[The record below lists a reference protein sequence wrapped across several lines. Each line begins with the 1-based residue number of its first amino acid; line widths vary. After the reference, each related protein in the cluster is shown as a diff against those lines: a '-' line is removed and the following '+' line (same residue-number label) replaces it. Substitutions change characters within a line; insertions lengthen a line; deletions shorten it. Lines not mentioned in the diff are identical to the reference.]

1 MQLKLSSL
9 AIMAVA
15 GAFVVSSATA
25 APLLQDN
32 AQQNFQEA
40 YQAFQQAQQNAETP
54 RLELQKLA
62 FASYMRGREYFGED
76 HINTANLAMNYLF
89 LLAANQRVGE
99 QSYALAA
106 LVVRAYQREYD
117 ATAIELLDPLLLAL
131 ETMPEYN
138 EAKVAEY
145 EIAFANVF
153 SALKEKNPA
162 VVLDVKTAMAEEL
175 LRLGQSRPELW
186 NSLYKDSVKLHGD
199 EHLLTAKTA
208 FYAAMEDVGQDKM
221 MSAIDKLEQV
231 VAMPAN
237 DRAAVLQ
244 LQLAANYRL
253 VTFYAKE
260 GMTEGADKALA
271 RIGQMNNELNGTTVE
286 QAVYRVN
293 PRYPED
299 MARAQKEGS
308 VLLKYEI
315 ATNGRVENIT
325 IVEETNSDFGK
336 SAKEALSQWLFVP
349 AYENGQPVRL
359 TDQQVQLDFALSR
372 SSDDND

>member
-1 MQLKLSSL
+1 MQMNTSIL
-9 AIMAVA
+9 AALALA
-15 GAFVVSSATA
+15 GTLTMGAATA
-25 APLLQDN
+25 APLLQND
-32 AQQNFQEA
+32 AQQRFQEA
-40 YQAFQQAQQNAETP
+40 YQAFQQAQENSETP

-62 FASYMRGREYFGED
+62 FASYMRGREYFGAD

-89 LLAANQRVGE
+89 LLGANQRVGE
-99 QSYALAA
+99 QSHALAA
-106 LVVRAYQREYD
+106 LVVRAYQREYEP
-117 ATAIELLDPLLLAL
+117 TAIELLDPLLLAL

-138 EAKVAEY
+138 EEQLANY
-145 EIAFANVF
+145 EMAFANVF

-175 LRLGQSRPELW
+175 LRLGQSRPALW
-186 NSLYKDSVKLHGD
+186 NSLYNDSVKLHGD

-231 VAMPAN
+231 AAIPAN

-260 GMTEGADKALA
+260 EMTEGADKALA
-271 RIGQMNNELNGTTVE
+271 RIGQMNNELNGTVVE

-293 PRYPED
+293 PQYPAE
-299 MARAQKEGS
+299 MARQSKEGY
-308 VLLKYEI
+308 VLLNYEI
-315 ATNGRVENIT
+315 ATSGRVENIT
-325 IVEETNSDFGK
+325 IVEATNGEFGEK
-336 SAKEALSQWLFVP
+336 AVEALSQWLFVP

-359 TDQQVQLDFALSR
+359 TDQRVQLDFALAKN
-372 SSDDND
+372 SSVDN